1 MILRAYFLTGLF
13 SAKMNSDLFAVR
25 QFRLP
30 GGGGFARRALVLF
43 GASLPGPSARAP
55 EPAPVPAPEPV
66 PFGACCPER
75 TMPTGRK
82 ASECKK
88 RAQCR
93 SHSMPS
99 ASTSERRGQIG
110 VPLPAVYIPG
120 TFRPKKVA
128 GYASD
133 VRWRVRCR
141 YISPLF
147 LSA

>member
-30 GGGGFARRALVLF
+30 GGGGFARRALMLF

-55 EPAPVPAPEPV
+55 EPAAPEPAPEPV

-75 TMPTGRK
+75 TMPTGRE
-82 ASECKK
+82 ANECEEGA
-88 RAQCR
+88 RFR

-99 ASTSERRGQIG
+99 ASTSGKRGQIG
-110 VPLPAVYIPG
+110 APVVLF
-120 TFRPKKVA
+120 TFQELFTPKKLVA
-128 GYASD
+128 MHQMSD
-133 VRWRVRCR
+133 G
-141 YISPLF
+141 
-147 LSA
+147 A